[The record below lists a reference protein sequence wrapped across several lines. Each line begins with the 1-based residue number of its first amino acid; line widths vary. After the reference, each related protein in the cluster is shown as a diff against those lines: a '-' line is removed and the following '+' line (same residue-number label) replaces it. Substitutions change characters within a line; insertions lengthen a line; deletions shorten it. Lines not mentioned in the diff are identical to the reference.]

1 VIDAS
6 EEPLRREPAAQSDW
20 KRIAASSEF
29 RSVLAARRRFVIPA
43 FAFFVVYYI
52 LLHIL
57 VGFAPRLM
65 STRVLGVITLAY
77 VFALSQFVVGGVVA
91 VLYLKAS
98 ARLDA
103 LIETLLKNQ
112 CGPDRSS
119 E

>member
-6 EEPLRREPAAQSDW
+6 EKPLRHEPTAQSDW
-20 KRIAASSEF
+20 TRIAASSEF
-29 RSVLAARRRFVIPA
+29 RSLLAARRRFVIPA

-52 LLHIL
+52 LLQIL

-65 STRVLGVITLAY
+65 SARVLGVITMAY
-77 VFALSQFVVGGVVA
+77 LFALSQFVVGGVVA
-91 VLYLKAS
+91 VLYLRAS

-112 CGPDRSS
+112 RGPDRSS